1 MTSTNQILAVVKTQA
16 TVHRGCNRAWLQGH
30 EAMARAGFLPNARYD
45 MEYRTDCVVLTLNAE
60 GKRKVSA
67 TGRGATLDLVNKKM
81 NAYNFSGGISWVIFS
96 GQITVTGA

>member
-1 MTSTNQILAVVKTQA
+1 
-16 TVHRGCNRAWLQGH
+16 
-30 EAMARAGFLPNARYD
+30 MARAGFLPDARYD
-45 MEYRTDCVVLTLNAE
+45 MDYRTDSVVLTLNTE

-81 NAYNFSGGISWVIFS
+81 NAYNFANGISWIILD